1 MSRRGLTLIE
11 VLVAAAILALGT
23 AGLLYLLNAL
33 GGQRTAQRLTQVQ
46 AVVRS
51 VTDLLRAEWSSSWGL
66 PRGNEASGPV
76 ELRVGP
82 GGDVLTAFS
91 PPSGYRITL
100 VVTGNGQTRGQDTVR
115 TVMIR
120 VEDPQGRTHEYATRV
135 ARPAD

>member
-66 PRGNEASGPV
+66 PTGNEASGPV

-91 PPSGYRITL
+91 PPSGYQITL
-100 VVTGNGQTRGQDTVR
+100 VVTGDGQTRGRDTVR
-115 TVMIR
+115 TVRIR
-120 VEDPQGRTHEYATRV
+120 VQDPQGRTHEYATRV